1 MFQINAKGK
10 EQQTFAG
17 LQDVMEDEKLLHWR
31 RLQDVFKTCLED
43 VFKTS
48 WRQTKC
54 LLGISLSNESK
65 YVSKKSVF
73 NKSVSDE
80 SKVNQKC
87 IN

>member
-17 LQDVMEDEKLLHWR
+17 LQDVMKDEILLHWR
-31 RLQDVFKTCLED
+31 RLQD